1 MNVKRNIGTKSER
14 TSSERARLRTRA
26 EEYSFNVVWSDDDL
40 CFIGRVDEF
49 PSLAAHGSTQEKAL
63 KEISSVVGYVLEDLK
78 GEGVEAPIP
87 LSKRSFSGK
96 LNVRMPKTLHR
107 RLAAESEKEGV
118 SLNTW
123 INTKL
128 AEPIKNR

>member
-1 MNVKRNIGTKSER
+1 MSVKRIGTKIER
-14 TSSERARLRTRA
+14 KSTEKARPRPKT
-26 EEYSFNVVWSDDDL
+26 EDYSFNVVWSDDDG

-63 KEISSVVGYVLEDLK
+63 KEISTVVGYVLEELISAN
-78 GEGVEAPIP
+78 EELPVP
-87 LSKRSFSGK
+87 LSRRSFSGK

-118 SLNTW
+118 SLNSW

-128 AEPIKNR
+128 AEPIKTS

>member
-1 MNVKRNIGTKSER
+1 MSRVKAVAKS
-14 TSSERARLRTRA
+14 AQYKA
-26 EEYSFNVVWSDDDL
+26 EEYSFTVVWSEDDA

-63 KEISSVVGYVLEDLK
+63 REIRHVVEYVLEDLAAEK
-78 GEGVEAPIP
+78 ENVPVP
-87 LSKRSFSGK
+87 LSKRPFSGK

-107 RLAAESEKEGV
+107 RLAAESEREGV
-118 SLNTW
+118 SLNNW

-128 AEPIKNR
+128 ASTVKVRS

>member
-1 MNVKRNIGTKSER
+1 MSRGRAVAKS
-14 TSSERARLRTRA
+14 ARYKA
-26 EEYSFNVVWSDDDL
+26 EEYSFSVVWSEEDA

-63 KEISSVVGYVLEDLK
+63 REIRHVVEYVLEDLAAEK
-78 GEGVEAPIP
+78 ESPPVP
-87 LSKRSFSGK
+87 LSKRPFSGK

-107 RLAAESEKEGV
+107 RLAAESEREGV
-118 SLNTW
+118 SLNNW

-128 AEPIKNR
+128 ASTIKARS

>member
-1 MNVKRNIGTKSER
+1 MSRDKAITKSEQFK
-14 TSSERARLRTRA
+14 A
-26 EEYSFNVVWSDDDL
+26 EEYSFSVVWSEDDA

-63 KEISSVVGYVLEDLK
+63 REIRHVVEYVLEDLAAEK
-78 GEGVEAPIP
+78 ESVPVP
-87 LSKRSFSGK
+87 LSKRAFSGK

-107 RLAAESEKEGV
+107 RLAAESEREGV
-118 SLNTW
+118 SLNNW

-128 AEPIKNR
+128 ASTVKARS